1 VSERG
6 LADRV
11 EAITKVVEGG
21 NNAIHAYNKYQVAD
35 LLEKLDFEDLTPEEL
50 VTIAMALATAYG
62 RKLSAEP
69 PGPPLRLVPE
79 GWHGCASA
87 EYLCG

>member
-1 VSERG
+1 VSTR
-6 LADRV
+6 LSDRV

-21 NNAIHAYNKYQVAD
+21 NAAIYAYNKYQVAD

-62 RKLSAEP
+62 RKLAGSP
-69 PGPPLRLVPE
+69 TPGLRLVE
-79 GWHGCASA
+79 ERRHGGLST
-87 EYLCG
+87 G